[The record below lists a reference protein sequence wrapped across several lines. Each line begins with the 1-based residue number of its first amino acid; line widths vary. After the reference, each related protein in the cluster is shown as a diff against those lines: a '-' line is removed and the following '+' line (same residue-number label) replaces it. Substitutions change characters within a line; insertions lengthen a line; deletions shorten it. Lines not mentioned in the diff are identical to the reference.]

1 MAHILL
7 GVTGSIA
14 AFKACHLA
22 SDWTKAGHEVRVVMT
37 HAAERFVT
45 PLTFA
50 SITHHTVRTAMFPQ
64 QQIVEGDVTASGEE
78 LSINH
83 IADAAWAD
91 ALVIAPASADV
102 IARIAGGLADD
113 TLTST
118 VLAYDRGPKVLCPA
132 MNSHMYANAATQRNL
147 AICRDLGW
155 IIVEPEVGKL
165 ACGDTGRGRMEE
177 PVGIE
182 EAVADALLQSADPAD
197 LPLNGLKVLITAGP
211 TQEAL
216 DPVRYLTNHSTGKMG
231 YALAR
236 TAHDMGAD
244 VTLVSGPTALKPVH
258 GVTMVDVI
266 SADDM
271 FHAVEQRFGD
281 ADITIMAAAVG
292 DFRSATVHPQ
302 KIKKHG
308 RTSLELEL
316 VSNPDILAWAGEH
329 KNAAKPQVLCGFA
342 METEHLIDNASKKLA
357 EKHCDMLVANNL
369 RTPGAGFA
377 TDTNVVTL
385 LTPAANGK
393 ATGGNTAASDAA
405 TAASGEPI
413 KPVPA
418 AQVEHLD
425 IMDKSDLAAVIL
437 KRLNAM
443 REA

>member
-37 HAAERFVT
+37 RAAEQFIT

-50 SITHHTVRTAMFPQ
+50 SITHRAARTTMFSEHPAS
-64 QQIVEGDVTASGEE
+64 EGDVAPADGQ
-78 LSINH
+78 LDINH

-91 ALVIAPASADV
+91 ALVIAPASADA
-102 IARIAGGLADD
+102 IARIAAGLADD

-118 VLAYDRGPKVLCPA
+118 VLAYDRGPKILCPA
-132 MNSHMYANAATQRNL
+132 MNSHMYANAATQRNIG
-147 AICRDLGW
+147 ICRELGW
-155 IIVEPEVGKL
+155 TVVEPEIGKL

-177 PVGIE
+177 PTVIE
-182 EAVADALLQSADPAD
+182 EAVAAALRRSADSSD
-197 LPLNGLKVLITAGP
+197 SPLGGLKVLITAGP

-236 TAHDMGAD
+236 AARDMGAD
-244 VTLVSGPTALKPVH
+244 VTLVSGPTSLEAVH
-258 GVTMVDVI
+258 GVTMVDAV

-271 FHAVEQRFGD
+271 FHAVKQRFAD

-292 DFRSATVHPQ
+292 DFRPATVHPQ
-302 KIKKHG
+302 KIKKQG
-308 RTSLELEL
+308 RASLSLEL

-329 KNAAKPQVLCGFA
+329 KSGAKRQILCGFA
-342 METEHLIDNASKKLA
+342 METEHLIDNASRKLN

-385 LTPAANGK
+385 LTP
-393 ATGGNTAASDAA
+393 TGAGNAGNAGNADVTEGPTGDAA
-405 TAASGEPI
+405 
-413 KPVPA
+413 PA
-418 AQVEHLD
+418 AAHVEHLG
-425 IMDKSDLAAVIL
+425 IMGKSQLAGEIL
-437 KRLNAM
+437 RRLNAM
-443 REA
+443 RES